1 MREQVLIFTPPAATS
16 YRQLDRFLGLL
27 APQPPTE
34 WRPKY
39 LPVFSAFCCCLEGPE
54 CIREGGKRCDAF
66 SGFFDSVGNEL
77 DWIVFLTTWFLGP
90 SFALKNRARQTDCG
104 IFPAQRKGASV

>member
-39 LPVFSAFCCCLEGPE
+39 LPVFSAFCCCLGGPE
-54 CIREGGKRCDAF
+54 CNRERGARDATLSRVSLIRLATSSIGLY
-66 SGFFDSVGNEL
+66 S
-77 DWIVFLTTWFLGP
+77 
-90 SFALKNRARQTDCG
+90 
-104 IFPAQRKGASV
+104 